1 MNQDRALT
9 GRSAPDFRLPDA
21 SGQPV
26 GLRDFLGRWLVL
38 YFYPKDDT
46 PGCTRE
52 AIDFTGIAGEFEKAG
67 AAVVGISP
75 DPPKSHDR
83 FAAKHDLKVKLLSD
97 DQHSVLSS
105 YRAWG
110 IKKMYGQEH
119 EGVIRSTVLID
130 PSGTI
135 VRHWPSVKV
144 DGHAL
149 DVLSALKDVAGKK

>member
-1 MNQDRALT
+1 MSQDRTLT
-9 GRSAPDFRLPDA
+9 GRNAPDFRLPDA
-21 SGQPV
+21 SGELV
-26 GLRDFLGRWLVL
+26 NLKDFLGRWLVL

-67 AAVVGISP
+67 AAVVGVSP
-75 DPPKSHDR
+75 DPPPSHDR
-83 FAAKHDLKVKLLSD
+83 FASKYDLKVRLLSD
-97 DQHSVLSS
+97 DRHSVLSS
-105 YRAWG
+105 YGAWG
-110 IKKMYGQEH
+110 IKKMYGKEQ

-135 VRHWPSVKV
+135 IRHWPSVKV

-149 DVLSALKDVAGKK
+149 DVLAALKDLTKQK